1 MNNDYIG
8 YACINMGF
16 SERPK
21 SQRIT
26 TNRTMIKKTFDAKGI
41 HYASQLTLLNVTD
54 LLEIVKWNEKN
65 NVKFFRMSSEMFPWA
80 SHYNIDD
87 MPHIEEISAKL
98 KEVGDF
104 AKKHNHRLTY
114 HPGPFNKLA
123 SPKDNVVKNT
133 ITDLEIHGK
142 VMDLIGL
149 PRNHWAK
156 INIHVGAAYGDKPT
170 ALATFNKN
178 VEKLSPAVRTRLTVE
193 NDDKSSLYSTSE
205 LYEGVY
211 KQTGIPIV
219 FDYHHHKFCTGGL
232 SEQDALELALSTW
245 GNTIPVVHYSE
256 SAREEQKNPKLKE
269 QKHSNYIYNNINNY
283 NNNLHIMVEAK
294 AKELAVMKYKT
305 EVING

>member
-87 MPHIEEISAKL
+87 MPHIEKISEKL
-98 KEVGDF
+98 KKVGDF
-104 AKKHNHRLTY
+104 AKEHNHRLTF

-142 VMDLIGL
+142 IMDLIGL

-156 INIHVGAAYGDKPT
+156 INIHVGAAYGDKPM
-170 ALATFNKN
+170 ALANFNKN

-256 SAREEQKNPKLKE
+256 SAREEQNNPKLKE

>member
-1 MNNDYIG
+1 
-8 YACINMGF
+8 
-16 SERPK
+16 
-21 SQRIT
+21 
-26 TNRTMIKKTFDAKGI
+26 MIKKTFDAKGI

-87 MPHIEEISAKL
+87 MPDIEKISEKL

>member
-1 MNNDYIG
+1 
-8 YACINMGF
+8 
-16 SERPK
+16 
-21 SQRIT
+21 
-26 TNRTMIKKTFDAKGI
+26 MIKKTFDAKGI

-87 MPHIEEISAKL
+87 MPDIEKISEKL

-178 VEKLSPAVRTRLTVE
+178 VEKLNPAVRTRLTVE

>member
-1 MNNDYIG
+1 MDTDYIG
-8 YACINMGF
+8 YACINTGF

-41 HYASQLTLLNVTD
+41 HYASELTLSNVTD
-54 LLEIVKWNEKN
+54 LMEIVKWNEEN
-65 NVKFFRMSSEMFPWA
+65 GIKFFRMSSEMFPWA

-87 MPHIEEISAKL
+87 MPHIKEISKKL

-104 AKKHNHRLTY
+104 AKEHNHRLTF

-123 SPKDNVVKNT
+123 SPKENVVKNT

-142 VMDLIGL
+142 IMDLMGL
-149 PRNHWAK
+149 PRTHWAK

-170 ALATFNKN
+170 ALATFCKN
-178 VEKLSPAVRTRLTVE
+178 VERLSPAVRSRLTVE
-193 NDDKSSLYSTSE
+193 NDDKASLYSTKE

-219 FDYHHHKFCTGGL
+219 FDYHHHKFCTGGQT
-232 SEQDALELALSTW
+232 EKEALELACSTW
-245 GNTIPVVHYSE
+245 GDIIPVVHYSE
-256 SAREEQKNPKLKE
+256 SAREEQNNSKIKE
-269 QKHSNYIYNNINNY
+269 QKHSDLVYNKINTYNNNIN
-283 NNNLHIMVEAK
+283 IMIEAK
-294 AKELAVMKYKT
+294 RKELAVLKYKK
-305 EVING
+305 EVLL

>member
-87 MPHIEEISAKL
+87 MPDIEKISEKL

-133 ITDLEIHGK
+133 ITDLEVHGK

-170 ALATFNKN
+170 ALATFCKN
-178 VEKLSPAVRTRLTVE
+178 VERLSPAVRFRLTVE
-193 NDDKSSLYSTSE
+193 NDDKASLYSTKE

-211 KQTGIPIV
+211 KQTNIPIV
-219 FDYHHHKFCTGGL
+219 FDYHHHKFCTGGQT
-232 SEQDALELALSTW
+232 EKEALELACSTW
-245 GNTIPVVHYSE
+245 GGVVPVVHYSE
-256 SAREEQKNPKLKE
+256 SAREEQNDLSIKE
-269 QKHSNYIYNNINNY
+269 QKHSNLVYNKINTYNNNIN
-283 NNNLHIMVEAK
+283 IMIEAK
-294 AKELAVMKYKT
+294 SKELAVLKYKK
-305 EVING
+305 EILND

>member
-1 MNNDYIG
+1 MNTDYIG
-8 YACINMGF
+8 YACINTEL

-41 HYASQLTLLNVTD
+41 HYASELALSNVTD
-54 LLEIVKWNEKN
+54 LLEIVKWNEEN
-65 NVKFFRMSSEMFPWA
+65 GIKFFRMSSEMLPWA

-87 MPHIEEISAKL
+87 MPHIQEISKKL

-104 AKKHNHRLTY
+104 AKEHNHRLTF

-123 SPKDNVVKNT
+123 SPKESVVKNT

-142 VMDLIGL
+142 IMDLMGL
-149 PRNHWAK
+149 PRTHWAK

-170 ALATFNKN
+170 ALATFCKN
-178 VEKLSPAVRTRLTVE
+178 VERLSPAVRSRLTVE
-193 NDDKSSLYSTSE
+193 NDDRASLYSTKE

-219 FDYHHHKFCTGGL
+219 FDYHHHKFCTGGQT
-232 SEQDALELALSTW
+232 EKEALELACSTW
-245 GNTIPVVHYSE
+245 GDIIPVVHYSE
-256 SAREEQKNPKLKE
+256 SAREEQNNPKIKE
-269 QKHSNYIYNNINNY
+269 QKHSDLVYNKINTYNNNIN
-283 NNNLHIMVEAK
+283 IMIEAK
-294 AKELAVMKYKT
+294 RKELAVLKYKK
-305 EVING
+305 EVLL